1 MKTLRLV
8 RVTEYNNATL
18 GVLCIDEAPECVTLE
33 DVWRNNEKSISCIP
47 VGRYPLKLHRSP
59 KFGLVYRVEN
69 VPERSDILIHAGNTH
84 KDTHGCILLGMQYGK
99 LGTES
104 AVLASKSAFLQFMD
118 RMGNTPDATLIVIDA
133 YGGGRV
139 H

>member
-18 GVLCIDEAPECVTLE
+18 GVLCIDDSPEVLTLE
-33 DVWRNNEKSISCIP
+33 DAWRDNETRISCIP
-47 VGRYPLKLHRSP
+47 VGRYRIKLHRSP
-59 KFGLVYRVEN
+59 RFGVTYKILD
-69 VPERSDILIHAGNTH
+69 VPERSDILFHPGNTN
-84 KDTHGCILLGMQYGK
+84 KDTHGCILLGLQYGR
-99 LGTES
+99 LDANS
-104 AVLASKSAFLQFMD
+104 AVLASKSAFQKFMQL
-118 RMGNTPDATLIVIDA
+118 MGDVPEAELLVIDA